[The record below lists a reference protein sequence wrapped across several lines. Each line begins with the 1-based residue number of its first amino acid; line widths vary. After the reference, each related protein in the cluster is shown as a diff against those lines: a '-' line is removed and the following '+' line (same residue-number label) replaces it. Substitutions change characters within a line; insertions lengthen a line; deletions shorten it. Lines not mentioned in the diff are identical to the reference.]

1 MVSMINKLQHPE
13 TDNRSDSTQDKS
25 KQEGQINRD
34 TRMEQKEIQ
43 ATLWSRRIK
52 SKLPAQTRKEQF
64 PEVRQHICDL
74 FQES

>member
-1 MVSMINKLQHPE
+1 MVSIINKPQHPE

-25 KQEGQINRD
+25 KQEGQIKRD

-43 ATLWSRRIK
+43 TTLWSRRIK
-52 SKLPAQTRKEQF
+52 GKLPAQTRKKQF
-64 PEVRQHICDL
+64 PEVGQCICDL